1 MDLIQDICNL
11 AKYTINRISMKKLF
25 ALIFTVTIAIV
36 AVAQPRLVG
45 HRGSY
50 WGVENTEEAFINGA
64 KKGYHYLECDVKVAK
79 DGTHVMTH
87 DDTTERLGGSL
98 TIASSTID
106 QLKSETLTQ
115 TRGGVTYTAKICTL
129 SEYLDICA
137 EYNVLPVI
145 ELKWAT
151 GINSN
156 DCSGIPNLIKVIEDK
171 GFRNKCVI
179 LTSMKPCLEYIRKNY
194 PDITLQFLTGEFWAN
209 HFDWCVEWGMDV
221 DIQAGYFDK
230 STVTK
235 FHQAGL
241 KVNMWTANDNATYS
255 IYGNYGCDFI
265 TTDYL
270 DPETL
275 PTLNQNI
282 LFPPNTVDFPVEEG
296 TIQGYYDPEQ
306 IISMEGLMFESG
318 RVSKALLRDGLWYVL
333 MNNIVS
339 GTSSKI
345 VVLDA
350 ETGECLDELDMTG
363 VSGGEVFIN
372 DIAFTADGVLLGC
385 NKTIVPSSGEGDAW
399 KIYKWATIDATPEL
413 FAEIKSSEN
422 LGNWENAVVGE
433 SFTASGKLNDL
444 YVYTTTY
451 SSTVETP
458 VYRIAGMKLT
468 NGVVSTA
475 VYAMNDEEYNS
486 TNWGEYPRLSITPF
500 SRDNVL
506 VDSREMTPI
515 EYKFDWSGNGLPM
528 KIYSAV
534 PETLL
539 NKSSEGMDFLR
550 IGTKIYAYMADK
562 TDDGTVSAAMY
573 DVSDSL
579 KNMTLVSSIF
589 PDGLKPEGYYA
600 VDVDIADGNINF
612 YTFVDY
618 GGLTKHSIVIADEE
632 PSTNA
637 DFALELLWQNSTVTN
652 NAPEHIDGTNA
663 QQGGAAAGLFYVN
676 DCVDEKVYIFDKTG
690 CLGGIPGG
698 KGWGCALDDA
708 GNIIVRNDKETGT
721 SHSFIIYPA
730 GATVESHGEPVLLD
744 VEVPLSG
751 QTNFISASGDV
762 LGKRGNI
769 YMFPNGKAAINI
781 ITMVSGEVV
790 STKSYEGLSLT
801 GSTAGYVIPVN
812 NNTENWIYQVR
823 SSGYYSYS
831 GGLNNALLAGRSST
845 TAPSRNNTVGGDY
858 FTLSGHKIFIHA
870 SGANY
875 KGGFTMRDMTINEVI
890 CSVDPIGTL
899 GYETGGNYSVA
910 NWVFAEKIDDGS
922 YYIYQYC
929 PSNGMAVYKFY
940 DKNYTSIDD
949 IISDKVSDIEIY
961 PNPVETTINI
971 KSSVEIQ
978 DVGVYSIMGAKMKTD
993 VISLEENAAIVDV
1006 SALPQGI
1013 YLLKTNANP
1022 CAVKFIKK

>member
-1 MDLIQDICNL
+1 
-11 AKYTINRISMKKLF
+11 MKKLF

-50 WGVENTEEAFINGA
+50 WGVENTAEAFINGA
-64 KKGYHYLECDVKVAK
+64 KKGYHYLETDVKVTK
-79 DGTHVMTH
+79 DGKFVCWH
-87 DDTTERLGGSL
+87 DDNL
-98 TIASSTID
+98 TKAEDSPLINANT
-106 QLKSETLTQ
+106 LETLQSKLLTQ
-115 TRGGVTYTAKICTL
+115 TRGGVTYTGYLTTF
-129 SEYLDICA
+129 ERYLDICK
-137 EYNVLPVI
+137 EYGAKPLI
-145 ELKWAT
+145 ELKWAN

-156 DCSGIPNLIKVIEDK
+156 DCSNLPALVKIIEEK
-171 GFRNKCVI
+171 GFRNDCYI
-179 LTSMKPCLEYIRKNY
+179 FTSMKPCLQYVKTNY
-194 PDITLQFLTGEFWAN
+194 PDMEIMLLVYSSSFDSSLEWCKTNQAHIGPGVGSEITK
-209 HFDWCVEWGMDV
+209 
-221 DIQAGYFDK
+221 AGVQKY
-230 STVTK
+230 
-235 FHQAGL
+235 HEAGL
-241 KVNMWTANDNATYS
+241 LVNAWSINTAGDYKT
-255 IYGNYGCDFI
+255 YGNYGCDFI

-275 PTLNQNI
+275 PELDQSI
-282 LFPPNTVDFPVEEG
+282 LFPPNTVDFPVNDG
-296 TIQGYYDPEQ
+296 TIQGYYEPEQ
-306 IISMEGLMFESG
+306 KSSIEAQLIPESLAAN
-318 RVSKALLRDGLWYVL
+318 RALLHDGRWFVL
-333 MNNIVS
+333 SNNLA
-339 GTSSKI
+339 GGESSQI
-345 VVLDA
+345 EVFDA
-350 ETGECLDELDMTG
+350 ETGERVKTMEMTD
-363 VSGGEVFIN
+363 VSGGEIWVN

-385 NKTIVPSSGEGDAW
+385 NKAEVKNSGDGDAW

-550 IGTKIYAYMADK
+550 IGTKIYAYMANK
-562 TDDGTVSAAMY
+562 ADDGTVSAAMY

-961 PNPVETTINI
+961 PNPVETAINI

-1006 SALPQGI
+1006 SSLPQGI
-1013 YLLKTNANP
+1013 YLLKTNTIP
-1022 CAVKFIKK
+1022 GAVKFLKK